1 MKKVNT
7 YITGLLLALA
17 GLLTSCLEND
27 VPYPTVKLDI
37 TAFEVAGETTG
48 AVISTENRTVTVTLA
63 DTVNMKKVYIK
74 KVEMTDGAK
83 SALRADTTLDLT
95 NPQTVTLS
103 LYQDYTW
110 KIIGKQ
116 PIDRR
121 FVVEGQIG
129 EAVFYIGEKEHRA
142 IAYVSKEQN
151 LAKIKV
157 KELKLG
163 PTGSTIHGYDGET
176 TVMNFTGGQPQSVI
190 VTYRDILEDWT
201 LNVFETDAVK
211 ITSADGWV
219 NVAWLYGEGLDG
231 EDNGFEIREA
241 TSEEWRK
248 VDASYM
254 ITTGGSF
261 SARIPHLKAS
271 TEYICRAYS
280 GTSTSAEKT
289 FTTTAAVEL
298 PNASFDYWHMEGKV
312 ANPWEENS
320 TPFWD
325 TGNDGVTTAS
335 QSNSTPTDDTAN
347 GTGKA
352 ARLESKNVIVKFA
365 AGNLFIGQFV
375 KVDGTNGILNFGQP
389 FTGRPTKLKGYY
401 KYTTS
406 PITDLPE
413 ADSQDYTRFQ
423 DYKGVPDTCAIYM
436 ALGDWTEPV
445 EIRTRATNRK
455 LFDKNDEHVIA
466 YAEMYS
472 GTTIT
477 SYKQFELALDYR
489 ATNRIPT
496 YIVIV
501 CSASK
506 YGDYFVGGRGST
518 LCVDDFSLDYDY

>member
-1 MKKVNT
+1 MKNIKT

-27 VPYPTVKLDI
+27 MPYPTIKLDI
-37 TAFEVAGETTG
+37 TALEAEGQTTG
-48 AVISTENRTVTVTLA
+48 AVISTQNRTVTLTLA

-74 KVEMTDGAK
+74 KVEMTEGAK
-83 SALRADTTLDLT
+83 SILRADTTLDLT

-103 LYQDYTW
+103 LYQEYTW
-110 KIIGKQ
+110 KIIGNQ
-116 PIDRR
+116 PIDRY
-121 FVVEGQIG
+121 FVVENQIG
-129 EAVFYIGEKEHRA
+129 EATFGVVDGKRA
-142 IAYVSKEQN
+142 AIVNVGKNEDLSKIT
-151 LAKIKV
+151 IKQ
-157 KELKLG
+157 LKLG
-163 PTGSTIHGYDGET
+163 PTGSTINGISS
-176 TVMNFTGGQPQSVI
+176 VMDFSTGHQVVI
-190 VTYRDILEDWT
+190 VTYRDVLEEWH
-201 LNVFETDAVK
+201 LYVFRTDAVK
-211 ITSADGWV
+211 MSSADAWV
-219 NVAWLYGEGLDG
+219 NVAWLYGEGKDG
-231 EDNGFEIREA
+231 EENGFEIREA
-241 TSEEWRK
+241 TSKEWQK

-254 ITTGGSF
+254 ISTSGSF
-261 SARIPHLKAS
+261 SARVPHLKAS
-271 TEYICRAYS
+271 TAYVCRAYS
-280 GTSTSAEKT
+280 GTSVSNEMT

-352 ARLESKNVIVKFA
+352 AKLESKNVIVKFA
-365 AGNLFIGQFV
+365 AGNLFIGKFV
-375 KVDGTNGILNFGQP
+375 SVDGTNGILNFGQP

-406 PITDLPE
+406 PITDLPK
-413 ADSQDYTRFQ
+413 ADNQDYDRFKS
-423 DYKGVPDTCAIYM
+423 YSGVPDTCAIYI
-436 ALGDWTEPV
+436 ALTDWTEPL
-445 EIRTRATNRK
+445 EIRTRQTVRN

-477 SYKQFELALDYR
+477 DYKQFELTLDYR
-489 ATNRIPT
+489 ATNRVPT

-518 LCVDDFSLDYDY
+518 LYVDDFSLEYDY

>member
-1 MKKVNT
+1 MT
-7 YITGLLLALA
+7 
-17 GLLTSCLEND
+17 E
-27 VPYPTVKLDI
+27 
-37 TAFEVAGETTG
+37 G
-48 AVISTENRTVTVTLA
+48 ARSI
-63 DTVNMKKVYIK
+63 
-74 KVEMTDGAK
+74 
-83 SALRADTTLDLT
+83 LRPDTTFDLT
-95 NPQTVTLS
+95 NPQTVILS
-103 LYQDYTW
+103 LYQDYPW
-110 KIIGKQ
+110 KIIAKQ

-129 EAVFYIGEKEHRA
+129 EAVFYVNEKERRA
-142 IAYVSKEQN
+142 IAYVSKEQD
-151 LAKIKV
+151 LSKIKI

-163 PTGSTIHGYDGET
+163 PTGSTIHGYDGNA
-176 TVMNFTGGQPQSVI
+176 TVMNFTGGQPQIVI

-219 NVAWLYGEGLDG
+219 NVAWLYGEGLEG

-241 TSEEWRK
+241 TSEEWQK

-254 ITTGGSF
+254 IATGGSF

-271 TEYICRAYS
+271 TAYVCRAYS
-280 GTSTSAEKT
+280 GTSISTEKT
-289 FTTTAAVEL
+289 FTTTAAIEL
-298 PNASFDYWHMEGKV
+298 SNASFDYWSMDGKV

-325 TGNDGVTTAS
+325 TGNIGVTTAS
-335 QSNSTPTDDTAN
+335 QSNSTPTDDTAA
-347 GTGKA
+347 GSGKA

-365 AGNLFIGQFV
+365 AGNLFTGKFI

-401 KYTTS
+401 KYTTA
-406 PITDLPE
+406 PITDLPAE
-413 ADSQDYTRFQ
+413 GSQDYTRFQ
-423 DYKGVPDTCAIYM
+423 NYKGKPDTCAIYI
-436 ALGDWTEPV
+436 ALGDWTEPI
-445 EIRTRATNRK
+445 EIRTRPTNRK
-455 LFDKNDEHVIA
+455 LFDKNDEHIIA

-472 GTTIT
+472 GTTVT
-477 SYKQFELALDYR
+477 EYKKFELNLDYR
-489 ATNRIPT
+489 VTNRVPT

-518 LCVDDFSLDYDY
+518 LHVDEFSLDYDY